1 MSNRAELFDV
11 LVAESQRHYAAYVL
25 FNQALADSLGIHPTD
40 LQCVVLLDLE
50 PGPVTT
56 GRVAT
61 LTGLTHGS
69 ATRLVDRL
77 EKAGL
82 VVRQADEHDRRR
94 TLVALAPAARERIG
108 AAWTEPGTDFGQA
121 LTGYSESELEV
132 IVDYLRRTGEVGRR
146 QAERLAAGKRAV
158 R

>member
-1 MSNRAELFDV
+1 MLGCSI
-11 LVAESQRHYAAYVL
+11 
-25 FNQALADSLGIHPTD
+25 GIHPTD
-40 LQCVVLLDLE
+40 LQCVALLDLE

-56 GRVAT
+56 GRVAA

-77 EKAGL
+77 EKGGL
-82 VVRQADEHDRRR
+82 VVRQADEKDRRR
-94 TLVALAPAARERIG
+94 TLVALAPEAKDRIG
-108 AAWTEPGTDFGQA
+108 AAWDGPGADFAQV
-121 LTGYSESELEV
+121 LDGYSEGELEV

-146 QAERLAAGKRAV
+146 QAERLGKRSV